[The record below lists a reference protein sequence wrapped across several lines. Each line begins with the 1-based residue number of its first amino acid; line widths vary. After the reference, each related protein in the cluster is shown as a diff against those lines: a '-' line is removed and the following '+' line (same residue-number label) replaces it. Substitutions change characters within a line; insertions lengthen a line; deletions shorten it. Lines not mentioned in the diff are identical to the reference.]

1 VGLARGALA
10 LLLEEALQR
19 PFSGTVATLGKQT
32 ILVGSRELEKLF
44 AQYGVAMAREPGSK
58 REIDDQDVML
68 ALGFSEARSLDYS
81 DYEGATDVVDLNTA
95 DLPAIHKGRYDVVLD
110 SGTIEHVFHVPNV
123 LKNIFDMLKPG
134 GRVIFLAPS
143 SNHMDHGFYM
153 FSPTFFYDY
162 YAANG
167 FVVEKACV
175 VRYNV
180 DLSQLWYVY
189 DYVPGAWL
197 DLSLGGLDNHPYA
210 IFFVATKAPGARWDV
225 IPQQGYYSRTNAAYA
240 GSRLADG
247 DRAPAATAPAEAV
260 VAPPAAEPITPS
272 PISSPLPDPRLRAIA
287 RRIPGARRVYRAA
300 RRGWMMMAALRPSR
314 GRPNSGPYILHGKPL
329 RGRF

>member
-1 VGLARGALA
+1 
-10 LLLEEALQR
+10 LEEAWER
-19 PFSGTVATLGKQT
+19 PFSGAVATLGKQT
-32 ILVGSRELEKLF
+32 ILIDGRELKSLF
-44 AQYGVAMAREPGSK
+44 AQYSVTMAREPASK
-58 REIDDQDVML
+58 KDIDDRDVML

-81 DYEGATDVVDLNTA
+81 DYEGATDVVDLNTEM
-95 DLPAIHKGRYDVVLD
+95 PAAHKERYDLVLD

-167 FVVEKACV
+167 FAIEKACV
-175 VRYNV
+175 VRYDV
-180 DLSQLWYVY
+180 DLSQLWHVY
-189 DYVPGAWL
+189 DYVPGTWL
-197 DLSLGGLDNHPYA
+197 DLSMGGLDDHPYA

-240 GSRLADG
+240 GSQIAG
-247 DRAPAATAPAEAV
+247 GGRAPATATAAPAMAV
-260 VAPPAAEPITPS
+260 TPPGPPPPPPESVAVPY
-272 PISSPLPDPRLRAIA
+272 LRLRAVA
-287 RRIPGARRVYRAA
+287 KRIPGARKAYRIA
-300 RRGWMMMAALRPSR
+300 RRSWMMMASIKPSS
-314 GRPNSGPYILHGKPL
+314 GKPKSGPYSLYEKPL